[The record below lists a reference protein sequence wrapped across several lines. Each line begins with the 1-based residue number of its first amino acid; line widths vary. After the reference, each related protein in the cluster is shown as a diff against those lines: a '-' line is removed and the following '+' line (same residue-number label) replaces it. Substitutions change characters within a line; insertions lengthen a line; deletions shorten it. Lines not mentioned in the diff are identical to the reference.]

1 MRTMLSKIQN
11 EHCISVSNLR
21 KRYGKNIAYA
31 VNDITFN
38 VEYGTVFGFLG
49 PNGAGKTTTLR
60 ILTTLLRPSSGSI
73 HVFGKDLMKN
83 QLEIKKRIGV
93 VSQNPS
99 FETNLTV
106 ERALDLYGMLW
117 GLKDKKIRKEK
128 INEIL
133 NTFDI
138 ESLKNVKND
147 ELSIGQR
154 RRVQVAREF
163 IHEMDLLFLDEPTV
177 GLDPSARRL
186 LLDYI
191 KNQVKMGL
199 TVFFTTHIMEEAEYL
214 CDKIAIIDRGK
225 IIAFDTPTG
234 LKQKHGKGAK
244 TIELTFKDILSK
256 SFIQLLNTT
265 ISKKQDSGNSNSYI
279 DLNGTH
285 TITITVNNAEEII
298 SEVLKL
304 VYENGLEIESISI
317 NRPSLEEVFLS
328 IVNNDD
334 SRNEHSLGRIVAAP
348 AAGRDS
354 LDPAL
359 LPSHL
364 AATRPFRW
372 PRLKR

>member
-60 ILTTLLRPSSGSI
+60 ILTTLLRQSSGSI
-73 HVFGKDLMKN
+73 YVFGKDLMKN

-99 FETNLTV
+99 FEANLTV
-106 ERALDLYGMLW
+106 ERALDLYGILW

-133 NTFDI
+133 NTFDL
-138 ESLKNVKND
+138 ESIRNFKND

-154 RRVQVAREF
+154 RRVQIAREF
-163 IHEMDLLFLDEPTV
+163 MHEMDLLFLDEPTV
-177 GLDPSARRL
+177 GLDPSARRM

-191 KNQVKMGL
+191 KKQVEAGL

-214 CDKIAIIDRGK
+214 CDEIAIINKGK
-225 IIAFDTPTG
+225 ILAFDTPAG
-234 LKQKHGKGAK
+234 LKQKYGGMK
-244 TIELTFKDILSK
+244 TIEIKLKNIPARSILH
-256 SFIQLLNTT
+256 LLNRV
-265 ISKKQDSGNSNSYI
+265 
-279 DLNGTH
+279 
-285 TITITVNNAEEII
+285 VNN
-298 SEVLKL
+298 
-304 VYENGLEIESISI
+304 
-317 NRPSLEEVFLS
+317 
-328 IVNNDD
+328 
-334 SRNEHSLGRIVAAP
+334 
-348 AAGRDS
+348 
-354 LDPAL
+354 
-359 LPSHL
+359 SHIDIPE
-364 AATRPFRW
+364 TNTVC
-372 PRLKR
+372 

>member
-11 EHCISVSNLR
+11 EYCISVSNLR
-21 KRYGKNIAYA
+21 KQYGKNIAYA

-73 HVFGKDLMKN
+73 YIFGKDLMKN

-133 NTFDI
+133 NTFDL
-138 ESLKNVKND
+138 ESLRNVKND

-163 IHEMDLLFLDEPTV
+163 IHEMDLL
-177 GLDPSARRL
+177 
-186 LLDYI
+186 LDYI
-191 KNQVKMGL
+191 KSQVKMGL

-225 IIAFDTPTG
+225 ITAFDTPTG

-244 TIELTFKDILSK
+244 TIELTFKDILDK
-256 SFIQLLNTT
+256 CFIQLLNTT

-285 TITITVNNAEEII
+285 TITITVNNVEEII

-304 VYENGLEIESISI
+304 VYENSLEIESISI

-334 SRNEHSLGRIVAAP
+334 SRNEQSNDGERM
-348 AAGRDS
+348 
-354 LDPAL
+354 
-359 LPSHL
+359 
-364 AATRPFRW
+364 T
-372 PRLKR
+372 KC

>member
-1 MRTMLSKIQN
+1 MLSKIQN
-11 EHCISVSNLR
+11 EYCISVSNL
-21 KRYGKNIAYA
+21 KKQYGKNIAYA

-60 ILTTLLRPSSGSI
+60 ILTTLLRPSYGSVY
-73 HVFGKDLMKN
+73 VFGKDLMKN

-117 GLKDKKIRKEK
+117 GLNKKIRKEK

-133 NTFDI
+133 NTFDL
-138 ESLKNVKND
+138 ESLRNVKND

-225 IIAFDTPTG
+225 ITAFDTPTG

-244 TIELTFKDILSK
+244 TIELTFKDILGK

-265 ISKKQDSGNSNSYI
+265 ISKKQDSDNSNSYI

-285 TITITVNNAEEII
+285 TVTITVNNAEEII
-298 SEVLKL
+298 SDVLKL

-334 SRNEHSLGRIVAAP
+334 LRNKQSNDGER
-348 AAGRDS
+348 
-354 LDPAL
+354 
-359 LPSHL
+359 
-364 AATRPFRW
+364 TT
-372 PRLKR
+372 KC

>member
-1 MRTMLSKIQN
+1 MLSKIQN
-11 EHCISVSNLR
+11 EYCISVSNLK

-60 ILTTLLRPSSGSI
+60 ILTTLLRPSYGSI
-73 HVFGKDLMKN
+73 YIFGKDLMKN

-117 GLKDKKIRKEK
+117 GLNKKIRKEK

-133 NTFDI
+133 NTFDL
-138 ESLKNVKND
+138 ESLRNVKND

-225 IIAFDTPTG
+225 ITAFDTPTG
-234 LKQKHGKGAK
+234 LKQKYGKRAK
-244 TIELTFKDILSK
+244 TIELTFKDVLSK
-256 SFIQLLNTT
+256 FFIQLLNTT

-279 DLNGTH
+279 NLNGTY
-285 TITITVNNAEEII
+285 TVTITVNNAEEII
-298 SEVLKL
+298 SDVLKI

-334 SRNEHSLGRIVAAP
+334 SRNEQSINGERTA
-348 AAGRDS
+348 
-354 LDPAL
+354 
-359 LPSHL
+359 
-364 AATRPFRW
+364 
-372 PRLKR
+372 KC

>member
-1 MRTMLSKIQN
+1 MLSKIQN
-11 EHCISVSNLR
+11 EYCISVSNLR

-60 ILTTLLRPSSGSI
+60 ILTTLLRPSYGSI
-73 HVFGKDLMKN
+73 YIFGKDLMKN

-117 GLKDKKIRKEK
+117 GLNKKIRKEK

-133 NTFDI
+133 NTFDL
-138 ESLKNVKND
+138 ESLRNVKND

-225 IIAFDTPTG
+225 ITAFDTPTG

-244 TIELTFKDILSK
+244 TIELTFKDILGK

-265 ISKKQDSGNSNSYI
+265 ISKKQDSDNSNSYI

-285 TITITVNNAEEII
+285 TVTITVNNAEEII
-298 SEVLKL
+298 SDVLKL
-304 VYENGLEIESISI
+304 VYENDLEIESISI

-334 SRNEHSLGRIVAAP
+334 LRNEQSNDGER
-348 AAGRDS
+348 
-354 LDPAL
+354 
-359 LPSHL
+359 
-364 AATRPFRW
+364 TT
-372 PRLKR
+372 KC